1 MRHISRPDVTKWEW
15 TEMDQRTCQLVSE
28 LVTCRDPLTLYKWTE
43 RCRSHVKI
51 EVEFDMF
58 GRKLKS
64 EIYLE
69 LFAKPL
75 DFPSSHLF
83 LSRINL
89 NGCKGTFT
97 KGTDLVEFA
106 WWLLCLSLPLLS
118 HFSRS
123 HCKMLQLLEISLA
136 PLIEV
141 GIHHTSH
148 FLTGF
153 MALPRGQTKSL
164 AKSGLLEKGP

>member
-1 MRHISRPDVTKWEW
+1 MGTKEHSPKALIWW
-15 TEMDQRTCQLVSE
+15 S
-28 LVTCRDPLTLYKWTE
+28 LYDDFYV
-43 RCRSHVKI
+43 C
-51 EVEFDMF
+51 
-58 GRKLKS
+58 
-64 EIYLE
+64 
-69 LFAKPL
+69 LF
-75 DFPSSHLF
+75 F
-83 LSRINL
+83 
-89 NGCKGTFT
+89 
-97 KGTDLVEFA
+97 
-106 WWLLCLSLPLLS
+106 S

-164 AKSGLLEKGP
+164 AKSGLLEKGPWKLNVMIAICSARQEKVVGSHLNAEHSWTVRSGLDPLLQRLVPIL